1 MSYRML
7 IFLHRKEG
15 LSHAEFKDHYEN
27 VHVPL
32 TKELTGSLF
41 PMLHSRRYIARS
53 PDDGKPMVLAGA
65 KGEDEADAVVE
76 VAFKDEAAAQAF
88 FAATNSGEAMERL
101 KKDNEQF
108 LNWEKWGFQMIQG
121 LKNIG
126 KDTRMIPKYVSTSIQ
141 HNVAPSN
148 N

>member
-15 LSHAEFKDHYEN
+15 RSHAEFRDHYEN

-41 PMLHSRRYIARS
+41 PMLHSRRYIERS
-53 PDDGKPMVLAGA
+53 PDDGKAMVLAGA

-108 LNWEKWGFQMIQG
+108 LNWEKVRI
-121 LKNIG
+121 LKI
-126 KDTRMIPKYVSTSIQ
+126 SE
-141 HNVAPSN
+141 A
-148 N
+148 

>member
-41 PMLHSRRYIARS
+41 PMLHSRRYIERS
-53 PDDGKPMVLAGA
+53 PDDGKAMVLAGA

-88 FAATNSGEAMERL
+88 FAATNSGEAMDRL

-108 LNWEKWGFQMIQG
+108 LNWEKLRI
-121 LKNIG
+121 LKISEVCLNISV
-126 KDTRMIPKYVSTSIQ
+126 R
-141 HNVAPSN
+141 ALA
-148 N
+148 

>member
-41 PMLHSRRYIARS
+41 PMLHSRRYIERS
-53 PDDGKPMVLAGA
+53 PDDGKAMVLAGA

-108 LNWEKWGFQMIQG
+108 LNWGKLRI
-121 LKNIG
+121 LKISEVCE
-126 KDTRMIPKYVSTSIQ
+126 TRGDS
-141 HNVAPSN
+141 
-148 N
+148 